1 MCIFQLLNI
10 IKIKILSKSFFFLT
24 EKKLNSFAPF
34 ILLII
39 SVNNIMELQIV
50 SALQYKI
57 LTEVGK
63 KVVLPLFLNSITD
76 ISSKIFTL
84 KNKSGEHNVLLKNEI
99 EDTDL
104 EYRII
109 TIATFLKEL
118 SDEDYNSNTVHI
130 NLCGIYQVLEN
141 IKNELTIVN
150 DEYEYMQTSW
160 YYYLV
165 GWTYF
170 KSRVNFQ
177 NMKKQSKLLN
187 DRYDMLLKILM
198 VHKA

>member
-1 MCIFQLLNI
+1 ML
-10 IKIKILSKSFFFLT
+10 
-24 EKKLNSFAPF
+24 
-34 ILLII
+34 
-39 SVNNIMELQIV
+39 VNNIMELQIV

-63 KVVLPLFLNSITD
+63 KVVLPLFLNSIAD

-84 KNKSGEHNVLLKNEI
+84 KNKSGEYCVALKNEI

-104 EYRII
+104 DYKII
-109 TIATFLKEL
+109 AICTFLKEL
-118 SDEDYNSNTVHI
+118 SEEDYNSNTVHI

-150 DEYEYMQTSW
+150 EEYEYMQTSW

-177 NMKKQSKLLN
+177 NIKKQVRLLN

>member
-1 MCIFQLLNI
+1 MNISIFIYLT
-10 IKIKILSKSFFFLT
+10 FFK
-24 EKKLNSFAPF
+24 KKLNSFAPL
-34 ILLII
+34 ILFII

-57 LTEVGK
+57 LSEVGK

-84 KNKSGEHNVLLKNEI
+84 KNKSGEYCVALKNEI

-104 EYRII
+104 GYRII

-118 SDEDYNSNTVHI
+118 SDEDYNSNAVHI

-150 DEYEYMQTSW
+150 EEYEYMQTSW

-165 GWTYF
+165 GWSYF

-177 NMKKQSKLLN
+177 NMKKQVRLLN